1 MNKSKNHYINTIVRT
16 FLEGRF
22 SRPAQEAAMQWLAS
36 DKDEQTKE
44 ESLREVWDET
54 LATPRTRAENEE
66 AHEAYRSWK
75 SALMGRDLVARRTL
89 RIWQGIAACMI
100 IGLGVLTCLTVL
112 RTPQPIDYIHAC
124 APSCS
129 TDTIALPDGTTVIL
143 NSGSTLL
150 YPERFE
156 GKGRDVFLTGE
167 ACFTVA
173 KDKKHPFTVH
183 ADDFHVRALGT
194 CFNVNAHPENDIF
207 TASLIEGSVKVTFNH
222 ENDQFILSP
231 NEQLS
236 YNRLTGKASVSRRG
250 ADEMTAWQRG
260 ELIFSNATLPE
271 ILSTLR
277 RRFDKVDFIYSPS
290 RLPADHYSFR
300 FRRDTPLPEM
310 MQLIADVAGN
320 IEVTADSTCVSVMK
334 KH

>member
-1 MNKSKNHYINTIVRT
+1 M
-16 FLEGRF
+16 
-22 SRPAQEAAMQWLAS
+22 
-36 DKDEQTKE
+36 
-44 ESLREVWDET
+44 
-54 LATPRTRAENEE
+54 
-66 AHEAYRSWK
+66 
-75 SALMGRDLVARRTL
+75 
-89 RIWQGIAACMI
+89 
-100 IGLGVLTCLTVL
+100 
-112 RTPQPIDYIHAC
+112 
-124 APSCS
+124 
-129 TDTIALPDGTTVIL
+129 
-143 NSGSTLL
+143 
-150 YPERFE
+150 
-156 GKGRDVFLTGE
+156 
-167 ACFTVA
+167 
-173 KDKKHPFTVH
+173 
-183 ADDFHVRALGT
+183 
-194 CFNVNAHPENDIF
+194 
-207 TASLIEGSVKVTFNH
+207 TFNH

-236 YNRLTGKASVSRRG
+236 YNRLTGKASVSRCG

-277 RRFDKVDFIYSPS
+277 RRFDNVDFIYSPS